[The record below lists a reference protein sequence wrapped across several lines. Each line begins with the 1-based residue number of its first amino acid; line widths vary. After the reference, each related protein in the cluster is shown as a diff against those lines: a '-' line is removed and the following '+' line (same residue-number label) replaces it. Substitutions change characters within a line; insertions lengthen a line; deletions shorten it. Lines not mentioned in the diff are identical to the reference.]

1 VTNVD
6 PTTLAVV
13 RGRLEQTTDEMDTV
27 FERMAFSPV
36 ISDAWDR
43 ADGIYRPD
51 NGSMIVQGERGL
63 PIFVGTMQH
72 ATRAVI
78 DHVQKP
84 RSGDVFMLN
93 DPYLGGTHTPDIQVF
108 VPVVADGRLIAW
120 CGNIAHHSDVGG
132 TNPGTEGYA
141 NASIFEEGLRIPIA
155 RLYREGAPNEALL
168 ELLAANVRVPGQVM
182 GDLAAQLISAQP
194 TR

>member
-1 VTNVD
+1 MTNVD

-63 PIFVGTMQH
+63 PILLNYAV
-72 ATRAVI
+72 RNPAVI
-78 DHVQKP
+78 DHAGS
-84 RSGDVFMLN
+84 R
-93 DPYLGGTHTPDIQVF
+93 
-108 VPVVADGRLIAW
+108 
-120 CGNIAHHSDVGG
+120 
-132 TNPGTEGYA
+132 
-141 NASIFEEGLRIPIA
+141 GLA
-155 RLYREGAPNEALL
+155 T
-168 ELLAANVRVPGQVM
+168 
-182 GDLAAQLISAQP
+182 SS
-194 TR
+194 

>member
-1 VTNVD
+1 MTNVD

-43 ADGIYRPD
+43 ADGIYRPE

-63 PIFVGTMQH
+63 PIFVGTMQY

-78 DHVQKP
+78 DHTEKL
-84 RSGDVFMLN
+84 RSGDVFMIN
-93 DPYLGGTHTPDIQVF
+93 DPYLGGTHIM
-108 VPVVADGRLIAW
+108 
-120 CGNIAHHSDVGG
+120 DVKMVRPFFHAG
-132 TNPGTEGYA
+132 ELFCYLA
-141 NASIFEEGLRIPIA
+141 NTGH
-155 RLYREGAPNEALL
+155 
-168 ELLAANVRVPGQVM
+168 
-182 GDLAAQLISAQP
+182 
-194 TR
+194 

>member
-1 VTNVD
+1 MTNLD

-63 PIFVGTMQH
+63 PIFVGTMQY

-78 DHVQKP
+78 DHAEKP
-84 RSGDVFMLN
+84 RPGDIFLIN
-93 DPYLGGTHTPDIQVF
+93 DPYLGGTHVMDVTLKLG
-108 VPVVADGRLIAW
+108 GRGAALA
-120 CGNIAHHSDVGG
+120 GRVLDSHGA
-132 TNPGTEGYA
+132 
-141 NASIFEEGLRIPIA
+141 PIA
-155 RLYREGAPNEALL
+155 GALL
-168 ELLAANVRVPGQVM
+168 EVGDYGWEPKEPGSRLLQEGPPARRIRVR
-182 GDLAAQLISAQP
+182 D
-194 TR
+194 